1 MSISH
6 WSLVDLSAS
15 TSRFRIQPY
24 QNEFD
29 WIQNTSISKILT
41 LKALIYILSPNIFTI
56 FGTIGDTWISKMV
69 DGVPIEVEIEMS
81 NRRKSREKMMVV
93 ISKNVYVM
101 K

>member
-1 MSISH
+1 
-6 WSLVDLSAS
+6 
-15 TSRFRIQPY
+15 
-24 QNEFD
+24 
-29 WIQNTSISKILT
+29 
-41 LKALIYILSPNIFTI
+41 
-56 FGTIGDTWISKMV
+56 MV